1 MRWYM
6 LFIFLLYLATS
17 YIHPYLPLLV
27 SILVVLSFWFVKLPL
42 PQRFFSFGQV
52 YVLPVDRFGAFSVGR
67 HIVFTRGLLNELS
80 QEELSAVYYHEYS
93 HVKHKDQV
101 FLVLLILIFL
111 FFYHVIPKVYLFP
124 YTISVVLIFIWFYW
138 QVELRADYYSYL
150 RSGSAILSVFKKIQD
165 SKFDR
170 FRLGISL
177 HPPLSY
183 RIRRLEEL

>member
-1 MRWYM
+1 MKWYV
-6 LFIFLLYLATS
+6 LLVILLYLAIS

-27 SILVVLSFWFVKLPL
+27 SILVVLSFWFIELPL
-42 PQRFFSFGQV
+42 SQRVFPFGRV

-67 HIVFTRGLLNELS
+67 HIVFTRGLLKELS

-101 FLVLLILIFL
+101 FLVLLVLIFL
-111 FFYHVIPKVYLFP
+111 FFYHAVPKAYSIPYLLCAF
-124 YTISVVLIFIWFYW
+124 LIFVWFYW
-138 QVELRADYYSYL
+138 QLELRADYYSYL
-150 RSGSAILSVFKKIQD
+150 KTGSAIIRVLEKLQN
-165 SKFDR
+165 SKPAK
-170 FRLGISL
+170 FRIGISF